1 MKWYGSI
8 NNRIDERRPSE
19 KPQVGMGI
27 TEYFYSDRT
36 AYEITKVF
44 DDKHFMMRRYDAK
57 HQGSYGEDNWE
68 LVSNPNNKEEE
79 VVFRYGAWYR
89 VRTYTKESVDR
100 CIKEDGFIALD
111 QKTLDKVNEKGVAYK
126 YDKAN
131 IVIGH
136 ADYYYDWSF

>member
-1 MKWYGSI
+1 MKWYGSV
-8 NNRIDERRPSE
+8 NNRIDERRPSQ
-19 KPQVGMGI
+19 KPEVGMGI
-27 TEYFYSDRT
+27 TEYMWSDRN

-44 DDKHFMMRRYDAK
+44 DDKHFMMRRYKAV
-57 HQGSYGEDNWE
+57 HHGCYGEDNWE
-68 LVSNPNNKEEE
+68 LVSDTEMPEEE
-79 VVFRYGAWYR
+79 VIFRYGAWYR

-111 QKTLDKVNEKGVAYK
+111 QKTLDKVNTKGVAYK